1 MQEEGMLA
9 VGPLGF
15 GPVELILVL
24 TIVVILFGVGRLSEV
39 GGAIGRGI
47 RQFRKEI
54 RQPNDLDARPD
65 QRS

>member
-1 MQEEGMLA
+1 MLA
-9 VGPLGF
+9 VGPFGF
-15 GPVELILVL
+15 GPIELILVL
-24 TIVVILFGVGRLSEV
+24 TIAVILFGAGRLSEV

-54 RQPNDLDARPD
+54 HQPNDPNVRPD